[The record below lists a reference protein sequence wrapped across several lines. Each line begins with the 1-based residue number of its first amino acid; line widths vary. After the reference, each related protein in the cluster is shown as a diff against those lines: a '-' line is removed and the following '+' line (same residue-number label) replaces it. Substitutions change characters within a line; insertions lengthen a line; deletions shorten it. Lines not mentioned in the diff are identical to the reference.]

1 VTPNPTVLVGT
12 ELRACGDLD
21 SDVRILLP
29 TDRVTFIAIQREG
42 GLTHNIAI
50 QNTKT
55 GIKIIATDRNNE
67 YINSMKLLDRDLL
80 PL

>member
-1 VTPNPTVLVGT
+1 VTPNPTVLVGA

-29 TDRVTFIAIQREG
+29 EDRVTFIAIEREG

-50 QNTKT
+50 QNTRT

-67 YINSMKLLDRDLL
+67 YIDSLKLLDRDLL
-80 PL
+80 PT